1 MRYFHQFYRVV
12 VSLAAIPTSM
22 AVLAV
27 QPDSVTGPPPIAVDT
42 FIIND
47 ASSPVPVAGDVNAS
61 VSGTV
66 DVNSVPASLTD
77 QLDALIEEVQTLTEE
92 VAAIDTQPTPANFQ
106 EGYLNVFGGAL
117 GGDWHFSLDQP
128 VYATSLV
135 ISAENDSGRLLICN
149 QAPEGERC
157 GVDNRWN
164 MILGNA
170 DKEWPPITVI
180 PLPQPMKVHS
190 FTFTCANL
198 AETCEV
204 SISIVGTVAE

>member
-1 MRYFHQFYRVV
+1 MHILERLAI
-12 VSLAAIPTSM
+12 SLAAASISM
-22 AVLAV
+22 AALSAP
-27 QPDSVTGPPPIAVDT
+27 PDSVTGPPPISVDT
-42 FIIND
+42 FVTND
-47 ASSPVPVAGDVNAS
+47 ASTPIPVAGDVNAS
-61 VSGTV
+61 VSGAV
-66 DVNSVPASLTD
+66 DVTSVPSSLTD
-77 QLDALIEEVQTLTEE
+77 QLDTLIEEVQALTEE
-92 VAAIDTQPTPANFQ
+92 VTAIDTQPTPANFQ

-117 GGDWHFSLDQP
+117 DGDWHFSLDQP

-180 PLPQPMKVHS
+180 SLPQPMKVHS